1 MTPRDRPVLESLRT
15 TSHTQSIVYFI
26 TRFFQIVAVERSTLL
41 HAATLENWLEVLETL
56 MQVNDERKKQLGFNI
71 DARESAGRTPFV
83 ANRPRFGFYSLARIA
98 QLARRQL
105 SYFS

>member
-1 MTPRDRPVLESLRT
+1 LKGTVKACAQDS
-15 TSHTQSIVYFI
+15 
-26 TRFFQIVAVERSTLL
+26 
-41 HAATLENWLEVLETL
+41 
-56 MQVNDERKKQLGFNI
+56 
-71 DARESAGRTPFV
+71 V

>member
-1 MTPRDRPVLESLRT
+1 MGQKTEEIMRFYEDLVFEVYEGTKFRLGLIIPMIAQFVKLVVVKGSCAQVLFPKTLGT
-15 TSHTQSIVYFI
+15 VYFTHWLI
-26 TRFFQIVAVERSTLL
+26 MELL
-41 HAATLENWLEVLETL
+41 FTFAY
-56 MQVNDERKKQLGFNI
+56 MGI
-71 DARESAGRTPFV
+71 V